1 MESLVSYLV
10 AAMIAWVPL
19 HAHAPLES
27 PEDTLARYESIAR
40 DLATVALDDDEEPLF
55 AGDDGRVQ
63 TALLMASVASY
74 ESSYGKTV
82 DDGTR
87 RGDHGHSYCLMQ
99 IRVGGGVTREGWS
112 GSDLVRDRT
121 LCFRAGLHILHSSF
135 GACHRLPVEDRM
147 SAYAT
152 GHCFENARVSRS
164 RIGRARAWFAAH
176 APPRLEPSET

>member
-82 DDGTR
+82 
-87 RGDHGHSYCLMQ
+87 CLMQ